1 MSRILFW
8 IVLLGAGYWFWQ
20 RARTAVLRAAA
31 EQSAAAAGKAA
42 RGAPQL
48 IEPMVSCAYCGAHSP
63 RSDTV
68 ALHRRHFCNDEHARR
83 YAGGERADRQ
93 V

>member
-20 RARTAVLRAAA
+20 RARTAVVRAAA
-31 EQSAAAAGKAA
+31 EQGAAGRAA
-42 RGAPQL
+42 RGAPHL